1 MKKFAAL
8 FLLIVSG
15 HAYAQT
21 DTTQTASDDL
31 FDLSLEELLKIDMV
45 DKNFYLYGY
54 INSNL
59 QKTFNYPSIGST
71 GETKTETDPYEWDP
85 VRNFHIYGKG
95 NFTGKISY
103 LFNLAR
109 NNDFLEIRNA
119 YGNFGINDAFQIRVG
134 KMYRKF
140 GLYNERL
147 DQIPTFI
154 GIEAPEMLD
163 ADHLFLTRTT
173 NLMVHGEFQ
182 NPRSVISYALMT
194 DNGEGGP
201 KKGVV
206 SLGWDLRYKSYVN
219 SFIIGASGYSSSVS
233 NRNTTSTVDFAS
245 GSPRG
250 GILPWMDGDR
260 FNVMGVFLEKQ
271 IGKVLIQSEYYNA
284 AHTAER
290 NASMVLTLIN
300 EANINATQRERFLV
314 SNQDQPNSFLTAFD
328 VQRHVK
334 YNVQTWYV
342 RLGYNI
348 QSSVGQF
355 VPYLFLDWMSHPE
368 VIQSKDFG
376 GDDESGLA
384 DDGKFW
390 KPSAGL
396 VYRPV
401 SNVAVKLDGSYHIQ
415 NFNGKSVSYPEIRLD
430 FSFAFS
436 NNQLDKVIG
445 N

>member
-1 MKKFAAL
+1 MKKLTAIILLAL
-8 FLLIVSG
+8 TTTS
-15 HAYAQT
+15 YAQSDST
-21 DTTQTASDDL
+21 YTASDDL
-31 FDLSLEELLKIDMV
+31 FDLSLEQLLKIDVV
-45 DKNFYLYGY
+45 DKNFFLYGY

-59 QKTFNYPSIGST
+59 EKTFGYPSLSNDGSVNT
-71 GETKTETDPYEWDP
+71 AADPYEWDP

-95 NFTGKISY
+95 NFNGRISY

-119 YGNFGINDAFQIRVG
+119 WGNFAMNDAFQIRVG

-163 ADHLFLTRTT
+163 SDHLFLTRTT
-173 NLMVHGEFQ
+173 NFMVHGELS
-182 NPRSVISYALMT
+182 NPKNVISYSLMT
-194 DNGEGGP
+194 DNGEGGA
-201 KKGVV
+201 KKGVA
-206 SLGWDLRYKSYVN
+206 SLGWDLRYKSYLN
-219 SFIIGASGYSSSVS
+219 SFIIGASGYSSSLS
-233 NRNTTSTVDFAS
+233 NVKTTSTVDFAS

-260 FNVMGVFLEKQ
+260 FTVMGIFIEKQ
-271 IGKVLIQSEYYNA
+271 IGKLLIQSEYYNA
-284 AHTAER
+284 AHAAKR
-290 NASMVLTLIN
+290 NPEMVLTLIN
-300 EANINATQRERFLV
+300 EAGLNASQRDRFLSANENQ
-314 SNQDQPNSFLTAFD
+314 SNELLTVND
-328 VQRHVK
+328 VQRTVN

-368 VIQSKDFG
+368 AIQNKNFG

-384 DDGKFW
+384 DDGKFY

-401 SNVAVKLDGSYHIQ
+401 PNVAIKLDGSYHIQ
-415 NFNGKSVSYPEIRLD
+415 KFGGQSVAYPEVRLD

-436 NNQLDKVIG
+436 NTQLEKVI

>member
-1 MKKFAAL
+1 MKKIAAL
-8 FLLIVSG
+8 ILLTVSFQVYG
-15 HAYAQT
+15 Q
-21 DTTQTASDDL
+21 DTTTASDDL
-31 FDLSLEELLKIDMV
+31 FDLSLEELLKIDVV

-59 QKTFNYPSIGST
+59 QKTFNYPLLNADGST
-71 GETKTETDPYEWDP
+71 ITASDPYEWDP

-95 NFTGKISY
+95 NFNGKISY

-119 YGNFGINDAFQIRVG
+119 YGNFGITDAFQIRVG

-163 ADHLFLTRTT
+163 TDHLFLTRTT
-173 NLMVHGEFQ
+173 NFMLHGEFQ

-194 DNGEGGP
+194 DNGEGGA
-201 KKGVV
+201 KKGVI
-206 SLGWDLRYKSYVN
+206 SLGWDLRYKSHIN
-219 SFIIGASGYSSSVS
+219 SFIVGASGYSSSIS
-233 NRNTTSTVDFAS
+233 ARNTTSTVDFRG

-260 FNVMGVFLEKQ
+260 FNVIGFFLEKQ
-271 IGKVLIQSEYYNA
+271 VGKMLIQSEYYNA
-284 AHTAER
+284 AHTAQR
-290 NASMVLTLIN
+290 NPEMVLALIN
-300 EANINATQRERFLV
+300 EAGLNTFQRDRFLI
-314 SNQDQPNSFLTAFD
+314 SNEDQPNSSLTTES
-328 VQRHVK
+328 VQQNIN

-348 QSSVGQF
+348 QSKVGQF

-368 VIQSKDFG
+368 AIQNKDFG

-401 SNVAVKLDGSYHIQ
+401 PNVAVKLDGSYHVQ

-436 NNQLDKVIG
+436 NSQLEKVIS